1 VPNCF
6 ERCGS
11 SSTRHDNPTETN
23 YIVSFTAQN
32 GVGTESAMGES
43 SRKIA
48 ADSDG
53 GEVSG
58 RGSCETNHVG
68 VGAEEDRGRS
78 KSEVGK
84 DTGAGEEGCLE
95 SAEPASEPHAW
106 LRVCVRGKQEET
118 CADV

>member
-1 VPNCF
+1 
-6 ERCGS
+6 
-11 SSTRHDNPTETN
+11 
-23 YIVSFTAQN
+23 
-32 GVGTESAMGES
+32 MGES

-68 VGAEEDRGRS
+68 VGAKEDRCRS

-95 SAEPASEPHAW
+95 SQRSLLRNLTRGYGFACEVSKKRLVRMFDGNRVRGVVDEPKPASFSE
-106 LRVCVRGKQEET
+106 
-118 CADV
+118 